1 MLNTLLKS
9 CKASQLYR
17 KFSKSL
23 IFRKQF
29 SHLTYFTNN
38 KDIKSFLIGEISR
51 KNIFFKNVLQNQNFS
66 HSSIQSFMSYRFAI
80 SIIVYFLFNSHFF
93 FLSLFWLINAI
104 SPLAFLNR
112 CPFKS
117 YISIPDAKTLNL
129 ALGLFPRTN
138 NLYLKIV
145 FTFGMFRPSIMMYLL
160 KMKRLA

>member
-9 CKASQLYR
+9 CKANQLYR

-93 FLSLFWLINAI
+93 FFKFVLTYKCHISLSF
-104 SPLAFLNR
+104 
-112 CPFKS
+112 FKS
-117 YISIPDAKTLNL
+117 MPFQKLHFNS
-129 ALGLFPRTN
+129 RC
-138 NLYLKIV
+138 
-145 FTFGMFRPSIMMYLL
+145 
-160 KMKRLA
+160 